1 MDVRQ
6 RLPQDNPCL
15 RPAQPI
21 LSNDPRR
28 SRGVQSGLWTVAV
41 GQARSREGL
50 LVDDSPTA
58 WCMLRELLAGAAR
71 VVLVGVLRSAEDALT
86 QMAELRP
93 DLAIMDLA
101 LPGLS
106 GVEATAELRR
116 SHPRVRVIGFTSS
129 DAPELL
135 DAFIRARAEAVFP
148 KERGLALR
156 DYLRAAA
163 VDE

>member
-1 MDVRQ
+1 
-6 RLPQDNPCL
+6 
-15 RPAQPI
+15 
-21 LSNDPRR
+21 
-28 SRGVQSGLWTVAV
+28 
-41 GQARSREGL
+41 
-50 LVDDSPTA
+50 
-58 WCMLRELLAGAAR
+58 MLRELLAGAAR

-93 DLAIMDLA
+93 DLAIMDWA